1 MVISFYQATRP
12 ECTIENFYTNG
23 KKQKIDFSL
32 WMASVVIAKHFLK
45 LLDATTISVPV
56 GKLNQ
61 ILMRMNLSLV
71 SGNVKPI
78 PEELCERFANFPPI
92 FKNCDV
98 GRENIGNFMLEYAE
112 KNALLLKPQRMLI
125 SSFKLNNGILI
136 TPLLKFYLKLG
147 LRCTKIHRFVEYT
160 PQKCFNG
167 FVQSV
172 VDARRE
178 GDEIPDSSVVAETIK
193 LLGNSSYGY
202 QIMDRSRHTEN
213 LYLNDEKT
221 HKAINNRLFRRLNS
235 VSTDIYDVELVKST
249 VEHCEPIIVG
259 FFILQYA
266 KLRKLELYY
275 KLFDKF
281 CDVQK
286 FEELEMDTDSL
297 YLALAHENLY
307 ECIKSEMRRI
317 WNKMRSNDC
326 TDVFHAK
333 SANFFPRT
341 CCDKHVKHDKR
352 EPGLF
357 KEEFRCTDMLCLC
370 SKTYCCYNS
379 VTNKTKFSSKGLSKS
394 VLEENSDGPLQ
405 KYRPVLDDAV
415 NIASTSRGFTTMNH
429 HILTYEQ
436 TKKGL
441 SFFYPTRIVDGDG
454 IHTTPLM
461 I

>member
-1 MVISFYQATRP
+1 M
-12 ECTIENFYTNG
+12 
-23 KKQKIDFSL
+23 
-32 WMASVVIAKHFLK
+32 
-45 LLDATTISVPV
+45 
-56 GKLNQ
+56 
-61 ILMRMNLSLV
+61 
-71 SGNVKPI
+71 
-78 PEELCERFANFPPI
+78 
-92 FKNCDV
+92 
-98 GRENIGNFMLEYAE
+98 
-112 KNALLLKPQRMLI
+112 
-125 SSFKLNNGILI
+125 
-136 TPLLKFYLKLG
+136 KLG
-147 LRCTKIHRFVEYT
+147 LRCTKIHRFLEYI

-178 GDEIPDSSVVAETIK
+178 GDENPDSSVVAETMK

-202 QIMDRSRHTEN
+202 QIMDRSRHTET

-221 HKAINNRLFRRLNS
+221 HKAISNRLFRRLNN
-235 VSTDIYDVELVKST
+235 VTPDIYKVELAKST
-249 VEHCEPIIVG
+249 VEHREPIIVG

-275 KLFDKF
+275 NFFDKF

-307 ECIKSEMRRI
+307 KCIKPE
-317 WNKMRSNDC
+317 MRSNWSEKRSNVC
-326 TDVFHAK
+326 TDLFHAN
-333 SANFFPRT
+333 STSNFFPRT
-341 CCDKHVKHDKR
+341 CCDKHKKHDKR

-357 KEEFRCTDMLCLC
+357 KEEFRCTEMLCLC
-370 SKTYCCYNS
+370 SKTFCCYNS
-379 VTNKTKFSSKGLSKS
+379 VTNKTKFSSKGLNKS

-405 KYRPVLDDAV
+405 KYRRVLDDAV
-415 NIASTSRGFTTMNH
+415 NIASTNRGFRTINH
-429 HILTYEQ
+429 QILTYEQ

-441 SFFYPTRIVDGDG
+441 SFFYPKRIVDADG